1 MATALNEPSC
11 EDSAVVRPAGWSLAM
26 ETSLLRVEVCVWGF
40 LAWLGGLGM
49 QVGVAGVAW
58 VLAGRWGRAGLG
70 GQG

>member
-1 MATALNEPSC
+1 M
-11 EDSAVVRPAGWSLAM
+11 AM